1 MKPPTSIDR
10 SISPRSASETAMDHF
25 DFVCDEGFSS
35 LRILSRT
42 PDDRR
47 KPPVSLR
54 AEIRCTDCVAALDV
68 ESECWQGLAKLFARN
83 DETRGSTAWISTA
96 GEWKLT
102 KRGTFDDVPRFG
114 FQQTLRLSSRY
125 GPVGRTSRPSTKVG
139 IDSADWKS
147 AVRSLGRQNPT
158 LSDRAR
164 VERT

>member
-1 MKPPTSIDR
+1 
-10 SISPRSASETAMDHF
+10 MDHF

-125 GPVGRTSRPSTKVG
+125 GPVGRTSRPSIIRVFDG
-139 IDSADWKS
+139 LE
-147 AVRSLGRQNPT
+147 VRPT
-158 LSDRAR
+158 IALDTTAEVFRRRRLLSRGA
-164 VERT
+164 